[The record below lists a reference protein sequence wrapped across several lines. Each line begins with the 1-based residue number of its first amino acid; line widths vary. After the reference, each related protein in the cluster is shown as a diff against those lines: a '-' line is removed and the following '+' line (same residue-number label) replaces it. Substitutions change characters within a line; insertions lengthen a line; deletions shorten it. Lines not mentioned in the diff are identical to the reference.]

1 MKGLRRVVYGVGGIG
16 MFFVAVQLL
25 SAGAGLFSVGRQAL
39 ITSTVHSPVSAL
51 GGGWLLSYLFLSGSP
66 AAALFLALF
75 DAGLV
80 SVLQLFLAL
89 AGSRVGASAIVV
101 IIGLVGYVSGASDSI
116 AESVSMG
123 VLTFIISILTYIP
136 AVGLGLVIIEGGWS
150 IAVPSSLLPIVPGGA
165 LAGSVATELGG
176 VLSVV
181 TAIVLML
188 VSFKVFDRAF
198 AGITSEQFR
207 SRRFRFLF
215 GSPWVALALGAVM
228 TLITTSVSVSLGIV
242 VPLYYRGLVHRED
255 VLPYILGANIT
266 TLMDT
271 LLAAVVLG
279 SPGATG
285 MVLLLGMMTT
295 LVTIVCMV
303 GYDRFFGLVK
313 LIFDGTMR
321 SSRRMTALLT
331 LLALLPLVLLLM

>member
-1 MKGLRRVVYGVGGIG
+1 MKGLRRVVYGIVGIG
-16 MFFVAVQLL
+16 LFFMAVQIL
-25 SAGAGLFSVGRQAL
+25 SAGAGLFSVGRRAL
-39 ITSTVHSPVSAL
+39 ITSAVHSPVSAL

-66 AAALFLALF
+66 SAALFLALA

-80 SVLQLFLAL
+80 SLSELFLAL

-101 IIGLVGYVSGASDSI
+101 IIGLMGYVSGSTDSI

-123 VLTFIISILTYIP
+123 VLTFIISILTYVP
-136 AVGLGLVIIEGGWS
+136 AVVLGRLLVDGGWS
-150 IAVPSSLLPIVPGGA
+150 LAVPASVLPMVPGGE
-165 LAGSVATELGG
+165 LAGMVAGELGG
-176 VLSVV
+176 MLSVV

-188 VSFKVFDRAF
+188 VSFEVFDRAF
-198 AGITSEQFR
+198 AGITAEQFR

-215 GSPWVALALGAVM
+215 GSPWVAFALGAVM

-255 VLPYILGANIT
+255 VVPYILGANIT

-271 LLAAVVLG
+271 LLAAVVLR

-285 MVLLLGMMTT
+285 MVLLLGLTTT
-295 LVTIVCMV
+295 LVTMVCMV

-313 LIFDGTMR
+313 YVFDRSMR
-321 SSRRMTALLT
+321 SPQRMVGLLVA
-331 LLALLPLVLLLM
+331 LALTPLVLLLV

>member
-1 MKGLRRVVYGVGGIG
+1 MKGLRRLLYAVAG
-16 MFFVAVQLL
+16 MALFFVAVQLL

-39 ITSTVHSPVSAL
+39 VTSTVHSPVSAM

-66 AAALFLALF
+66 SAALFLALS

-80 SVLQLFLAL
+80 SVLELFLAL

-101 IIGLVGYVSGASDSI
+101 IIGLVGYVSGSSDSI

-123 VLTFIISILTYIP
+123 MLTFIISILTYVP
-136 AVGLGLVIIEGGWS
+136 AIVLGVLVIRWGWAPS
-150 IAVPSSLLPIVPGGA
+150 VPVSLMPMVPGGA
-165 LAGSVATELGG
+165 MAEMVAGELGG
-176 VLSVV
+176 ILSVV
-181 TAIVLML
+181 TAIGMML
-188 VSFKVFDRAF
+188 ASFRVFDRAF
-198 AGITSEQFR
+198 AGITAEQFR

-215 GSPWVALALGAVM
+215 GSPWVSFGLGAVM

-242 VPLYYRGLVHRED
+242 VPLYYRGLVRRED

-271 LLAAVVLG
+271 LLAAVVLR
-279 SPGATG
+279 SPDATG
-285 MVLLLGMMTT
+285 MVILLGLTTT
-295 LVTIVCMV
+295 LVTVLCMS

-313 LIFDGTMR
+313 YVFDR
-321 SSRRMTALLT
+321 SMLHNRRMVAILVVLALT
-331 LLALLPLVLLLM
+331 PLALLLV